1 MSDLHGKH
9 YDTLIIGA
17 GMSGLAAGIRL
28 AHYGKNVLI
37 LERHTLPGG
46 LNSYYMRGGRCH
58 DTGLH
63 ALTNATPAGAKGT
76 PLAKILRQLRLR
88 HEALELAPQRHS
100 AIHFAGKRIAFT
112 NNNFAGFEARLADAY
127 PRQADALRRLDTA
140 LRAYPDT
147 ALDAPPGSARAF
159 LAEHLGDPE
168 LIDLLLLPLF
178 YYGSARP
185 NDMDLPQLAIMWKS
199 LFHEGFA
206 RPREGVRQIL
216 RLLLEKYHA
225 AGGTRK
231 MGTGV
236 RRLHTDAQRVT
247 AAELDNG
254 EILTAT
260 TVLSSAGLAETHRL
274 CGAPADATA
283 TPGALSFCETITL
296 LDQRP
301 REDFHW
307 QETILFYCDS
317 DRLRYESPDALVD
330 PRSGVICIP
339 NNYAYAPPH
348 SLDKGWLR
356 VTALA
361 SHAHWKALSPDA
373 YAAAKHEWH
382 AKLNATAR
390 AHLPPVPDAR
400 FDAAI
405 AARDMFTPLTIERY
419 TGHINGAIYGA
430 PLKRRDGRTHWE
442 NLFLCG
448 TDQGFLGITGAL
460 LSGISMANLH
470 ILKTD

>member
-37 LERHTLPGG
+37 LERHALPGG
-46 LNSYYMRGGRCH
+46 LNSYYTRGGHCY

-63 ALTNATPAGAKGT
+63 ALTNYSPADAKGT

-88 HEALELAPQRHS
+88 HDALELAPQRHS
-100 AIHFAGKRIAFT
+100 AIHFAGKRITFT
-112 NNNFAGFEARLADAY
+112 NNNYAEFEARLADAY
-127 PRQADALRRLDTA
+127 PHQADALRRLDAA

-159 LAEHLGDPE
+159 LAAHLDDAE
-168 LIDLLLLPLF
+168 LTDLLLLPLF

-206 RPREGVRQIL
+206 RPRDGVRQIL

-225 AGGTRK
+225 AGGHRK
-231 MGTGV
+231 MRTGV
-236 RRLHTDAQRVT
+236 RRLHTDARRVT
-247 AAELDNG
+247 AIELDNG
-254 EILTAT
+254 DILTANT
-260 TVLSSAGLAETHRL
+260 ILSNAGLAETHRL
-274 CGAPADATA
+274 CGDATA
-283 TPGALSFCETITL
+283 GPGMLSFCETITL
-296 LDQRP
+296 LDQHP

-307 QETILFYCDS
+307 GETILFYCDS
-317 DRLRYESPDALVD
+317 ERLHYESPGELVD

-339 NNYAYAPPH
+339 NNYAYVPPDP
-348 SLDKGWLR
+348 LDKGWLR

-361 SHAHWKALSPDA
+361 SHVHWRALSSDA
-373 YAAAKHEWH
+373 YATAKHEWH
-382 AKLNATAR
+382 ARLNATAR
-390 AHLPPVPDAR
+390 RHLPPVSDAR
-400 FDAAI
+400 FETAI

-419 TGHINGAIYGA
+419 TGRINGAIYGA
-430 PLKRRDGRTHWE
+430 PRKHRDGRTRWE

-448 TDQGFLGITGAL
+448 TDQGFLGITGAM

-470 ILKTD
+470 MLKTD